1 MDNCCPFREWLYDT
15 NKNDLTKWEALL
27 CNKLN
32 QIGKHDFMSL
42 KIPTNCKWN
51 FHFLE
56 ELLDNYDDKRIV
68 DFLRYGFPISQVNDT
83 GCSDIPQN

>member
-1 MDNCCPFREWLYDT
+1 
-15 NKNDLTKWEALL
+15 
-27 CNKLN
+27 
-32 QIGKHDFMSL
+32 MSL